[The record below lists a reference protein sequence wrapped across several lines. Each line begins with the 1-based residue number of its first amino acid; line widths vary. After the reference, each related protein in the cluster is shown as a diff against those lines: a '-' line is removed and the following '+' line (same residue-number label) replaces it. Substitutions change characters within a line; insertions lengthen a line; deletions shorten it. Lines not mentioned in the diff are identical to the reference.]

1 MILCEDLE
9 FLLYSRSIFLLYA
22 NEILTK
28 IQSIVLLNS
37 MMNVTGSKQLG
48 IKDEESHCGII
59 DKAGIKN
66 NLKKTEEWMC
76 FR

>member
-9 FLLYSRSIFLLYA
+9 FLLCSRSILLYA
-22 NEILTK
+22 SEILTK

-37 MMNVTGSKQLG
+37 MMNVTGCKLLG

-59 DKAGIKN
+59 GKAGMKN
-66 NLKKTEEWMC
+66 ELKTEEWMC